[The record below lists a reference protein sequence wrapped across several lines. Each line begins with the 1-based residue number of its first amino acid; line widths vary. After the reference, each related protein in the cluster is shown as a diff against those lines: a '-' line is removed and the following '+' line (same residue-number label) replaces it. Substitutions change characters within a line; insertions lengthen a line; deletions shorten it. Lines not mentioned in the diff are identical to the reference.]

1 MTEDIHRSTAIEIF
15 DNYFARAYKRK
26 NDLPMVEKRYLR
38 ALDRAKKKEGLDD
51 DYLQQ
56 FKLVFKDARKDSQG
70 RVSSEALI
78 DAIVEM
84 IQA

>member
-26 NDLPMVEKRYLR
+26 NDLPMVEKRFLR

-51 DYLQQ
+51 DYLQ
-56 FKLVFKDARKDSQG
+56 
-70 RVSSEALI
+70 
-78 DAIVEM
+78 
-84 IQA
+84 